1 MAYALANPVK
11 KVSQMGDSNN
21 LWYYTDGDAT
31 SSIVASG
38 YFNLSFEGFSQNDMI
53 LVCATNGGTAE
64 SDLLIV
70 SSASGAATVTTT
82 KLA

>member
-1 MAYALANPVK
+1 MAYALDNPLK
-11 KVSQMGDSNN
+11 KVAQMGDSNN

-31 SSIVASG
+31 SSIVGSG
-38 YFNLSFEGFSQNDMI
+38 YFNLSAGNLSKGDMI
-53 LVCATNGGTAE
+53 LVCATNAGTAE

-70 SSASGAATVTTT
+70 SSASGAATATTT

>member
-31 SSIVASG
+31 SAIVVSG
-38 YFNLSFEGFSQNDMI
+38 YFNLSSENFSKDDMI
-53 LVCATNGGTAE
+53 LVVGTNGGTAE

-70 SSASGAATVTTT
+70 TSASGVTPVTTT

>member
-1 MAYALANPVK
+1 MAYAIDNPLS
-11 KVSQMGDSNN
+11 KVAQMGAVNS

-31 SSIVASG
+31 SAIVGSG
-38 YFNLSFEGFSQNDMI
+38 YFNLAFAEVKKGDMI
-53 LVCATNGGTAE
+53 LVCATNAGTAE
-64 SDLLIV
+64 SDVLIV

>member
-31 SSIVASG
+31 SAIVGSG
-38 YFNLSFEGFSQNDMI
+38 YFNLSAENFSKNDMI
-53 LVCATNGGTAE
+53 LVCATNAGTAE

-70 SSASGAATVTTT
+70 TSASGAATVTTT

>member
-31 SSIVASG
+31 SAIVASG
-38 YFNLSFEGFSQNDMI
+38 YFNLSAENFSKNDMI
-53 LVCATNGGTAE
+53 LVCATNAGTAE

-70 SSASGAATVTTT
+70 TSASGATTVTTT

>member
-31 SSIVASG
+31 SAIVGSG

-70 SSASGAATVTTT
+70 SSASGATTVTTT

>member
-1 MAYALANPVK
+1 MAYALANPLK
-11 KVSQMGDSNN
+11 KVAQMGDSNN

-31 SSIVASG
+31 SAIVGSG
-38 YFNLSFEGFSQNDMI
+38 YFNLSYENLSKGDMI
-53 LVCATNGGTAE
+53 LVCATNAGTAE

-70 SSASGAATVTTT
+70 SSATGASTATTT

>member
-31 SSIVASG
+31 SVIVGSG
-38 YFNLSFEGFSQNDMI
+38 YFNLSSENFSKDDMI
-53 LVCATNGGTAE
+53 LVVGTNGGTAE

-70 SSASGAATVTTT
+70 TSASGAAVVTTT
-82 KLA
+82 KLG

>member
-1 MAYALANPVK
+1 MAYATANPVK
-11 KVSQMGDSNN
+11 KVAQMGDTNN

-31 SSIVASG
+31 STIVGSG
-38 YFNLSFEGFSQNDMI
+38 YFNLSYENFSIGDMI
-53 LVCATNGGTAE
+53 LVCATNAGTAE

-70 SSASGAATVTTT
+70 SSATAATTVTTT